1 MDMYY
6 FTKPGGLSIHV
17 MIDGDRDDDGN
28 LTACHEMTVI
38 FRKSFAMGLCLKG
51 GGICHRCIRERYYRI
66 APERWEA
73 VNRKYCR
80 GELDIL

>member
-28 LTACHEMTVI
+28 LTACHEMTVT
-38 FRKSFAMGLCLKG
+38 FRKAFAKG
-51 GGICHRCIRERYYRI
+51 FRPIGGAYCPRCVRERHYRI
-66 APERWEA
+66 APERWQY
-73 VNRKYCR
+73 VNAKYCH
-80 GELDIL
+80 GQLSPL

>member
-28 LTACHEMTVI
+28 L
-38 FRKSFAMGLCLKG
+38 
-51 GGICHRCIRERYYRI
+51 RI
-66 APERWEA
+66 LYGHTP
-73 VNRKYCR
+73 
-80 GELDIL
+80 

>member
-17 MIDGDRDDDGN
+17 WIDGDRDDDGN
-28 LTACHEMTVI
+28 LTACHKMTVM
-38 FRKSFAMGLCLKG
+38 FRKSLPRGLGLKG
-51 GGICHRCIRERYYRI
+51 GGYCHRCIRERYYRI
-66 APERWEA
+66 APERWQY
-73 VNRKYCR
+73 VNDKYCH